1 MKRRYAV
8 LILALAGS
16 LVYHAARAQQT
27 QPTSSGGSTGLA
39 PAAADPLKDPNCQR
53 RFEATFGPEAA
64 KVDMSAS
71 KVDDADFAETLA
83 AAAAKADDDTG
94 FQVYLYDKV
103 CILGLRLTRTHAL
116 VQQALAKL
124 DSLAPRQRRCWE
136 DYRLEL
142 CRQLYRQAKSAD
154 RMSLGEDLIVELI
167 VVGDLR
173 AEAGK
178 WDEAAELYQ
187 QAVQTASVQKSQQK
201 DAAAEKLNQVNRMK
215 EVLAFRRRLEQNP
228 SDTRLRISVIDAYL
242 GLLDDPAG
250 AVGLLNAEVG
260 EVYRTYVP
268 LAARIPGD
276 LASGPLMEL
285 GNWYQTLAHQGPP
298 ASRPTLVRRTK
309 DYYLAYIS
317 KIRREGATVSAVQ
330 EAVTKI
336 NASLKE
342 IGQDKLLEH
351 VFFRDPVVQKSFD
364 RAVQWLWNAQGSD
377 GSWIVYNSSSGDAYD
392 RGAFNTFSTAA
403 VLAALLGSGA
413 SVEDARAVKAIRW
426 LEPTITRQTDGVAF
440 RCLAWLEIQKQKPG
454 RAGQNLA
461 GDVATLIRATRN
473 GSYGETVTSWDYTS
487 FGRSWQAPLGVDA
500 GEQSGLKVQRAYWQQ
515 VAGYWAS
522 QQKSDG
528 SISPDSK
535 GDAMKPGTP
544 NTIIGAG
551 SLAIAMGRLYG
562 PEAVKNPGGAQGE
575 PLARALSWLDKNFT
589 TLDDLKPP
597 EDLDRK
603 KGDAPPAHIVLASP
617 AYMLSRLGLAAA
629 RDNLG
634 QVKWWTDGSRYVVDL
649 QKSDG
654 SWGGIVDTTLVTLFM
669 INGYKFEQ
677 ANLGA
682 LRALLP
688 QTAPKPPTTTPATR
702 PATTQDA
709 GPTPPAQD
717 DIETMRL
724 LRLRE
729 STLKRRMKAQPD
741 NRALAEQLV
750 RLYVVELQEPQ
761 KALEYADRTGNFLV
775 KRFIGLLGKDMS
787 ILYGGEMLGLAD
799 WHMELADGATDDGR
813 KLAITRA
820 VTCYQEYLAQKPPMP
835 ADAAKARASLE
846 EARDALA
853 DMGGQ

>member
-27 QPTSSGGSTGLA
+27 QPTLSSGSAGTSA
-39 PAAADPLKDPNCQR
+39 PAPADPLKDPNCQR
-53 RFEATFGPEAA
+53 RFEAMYGPEAL
-64 KVDMSAS
+64 KVDLSAS

-83 AAAAKADDDTG
+83 AAAAKADDDAG
-94 FQVYLYDKV
+94 FQVYIYDKV
-103 CILGLRLTRTHAL
+103 CIFGLRLTRTHVL

-187 QAVQTASVQKSQQK
+187 QAVQTASLLKSRQK

-242 GLLDDPAG
+242 GLLDYPAG

-330 EAVTKI
+330 KAVTKI
-336 NASLKE
+336 NASLNE
-342 IGQDKLLEH
+342 IGQDKLPEK
-351 VFFRDPVVQKSFD
+351 VFFRDPVVQNSFD

-562 PEAVKNPGGAQGE
+562 PEALKNPSGAQDE
-575 PLARALSWLDKNFT
+575 PLARALGWLDKNFT
-589 TLDDLKPP
+589 TLADLKPP

-603 KGDAPPAHIVLASP
+603 KGDAPSAHIVLASP
-617 AYMLSRLGLAAA
+617 AYMLSRLGLATG

-634 QVKWWTDGSRYVVDL
+634 QVKWWTDGGKYLAGL
-649 QKSDG
+649 QKPDG
-654 SWGGIVDTTLVTLFM
+654 SWGGIADTALVALFM

-682 LRALLP
+682 LPAMLP
-688 QTAPKPPTTTPATR
+688 GAATRPATR
-702 PATTQDA
+702 PATTRDA
-709 GPTPPAQD
+709 GPTPTALD
-717 DIETMRL
+717 ESEARYL
-724 LRLRE
+724 LQKRE
-729 STLKRRMKAQPD
+729 SALKSRLKDNPG
-741 NRALAEQLV
+741 NRAAAERLI

-761 KALEYADRTGNFLV
+761 KALAYADRTGNFMV
-775 KRFIGLLGKDMS
+775 KRFIGLLGKNMS
-787 ILYGGEMLGLAD
+787 ILYPGELLGLAD
-799 WHMELADGATDDGR
+799 WHMELADGATDAGR
-813 KLAITRA
+813 KLALARA
-820 VTCYQEYLAQKPPMP
+820 VNCYQDYLARKPAMP
-835 ADAAKARASLE
+835 ADAIKARASLD
-846 EARDALA
+846 EARTALA
-853 DMGGQ
+853 NMDGQ